1 LKGSVLLVED
11 DTRIRSIYAYLL
23 VQAGYTVIEA
33 ASVATALMHLNAL
46 DLSCIVLDL
55 KLPNGHGRR
64 VVEELQSK
72 RDDVPVVVLSG
83 HYSDGDWDFPVVAV
97 LQKPP
102 APVALVEAVE
112 KASSQADAIRE
123 IRNSTRRLRGIT
135 GVL

>member
-1 LKGSVLLVED
+1 VNGRVLLVEGD
-11 DTRIRSIYAYLL
+11 DGTRTTFKTLSN
-23 VQAGYTVIEA
+23 AGYIVIEA
-33 ASVATALMHLNAL
+33 ESVKTALMHLDVL
-46 DLSCIVLDL
+46 DLSCVILDL

-72 RDDVPVVVLSG
+72 RNDVPVVVLSG
-83 HYSDGDWDFPVVAV
+83 YHGEEEWGFPVVAV
-97 LQKPP
+97 LPKPP
-102 APVALVEAVE
+102 TPVALVEAVE